1 MLTTFKCMEKMSSK
15 SRRKLRESPAKTR
28 YGVVIDVDFPRCKI
42 CSKSFA
48 SNKSRTRH
56 LHNFHGLLEED
67 EDVWCDWR
75 DLLETDQGSFEVMS
89 YDVDFSTKSEK
100 IVLNNIQHR
109 TRTRCGAAAP

>member
-1 MLTTFKCMEKMSSK
+1 MEKMSSK

-56 LHNFHGLLEED
+56 LHNIHGLLEDD

-75 DLLETDQGSFEVMS
+75 DLLETDHGSFEVMS
-89 YDVDFSTKSEK
+89 YDVDFSYEK
-100 IVLNNIQHR
+100 
-109 TRTRCGAAAP
+109 